1 MPTEEE
7 HRTETKPQTPAQ
19 AQPEPPATEAAP
31 PAIEPPPAPEVV
43 QPGPAPQPEP
53 ALVQEQ
59 PSVEP
64 APETGQPEPTP
75 PAPAAQPTAD
85 AQPAAEAQPAGE
97 AQPGADQPARPSRR
111 GVPPPKD
118 PEVGGY
124 ICDAMLGRLARELRI
139 RGLDVFYQRNLGGMM
154 AFRQSRSSGRT
165 LLTRNNRLKGLP
177 GVVMMESTNIRE
189 QVAQVTGQPVEP
201 APEPVQPEP
210 GVPAEEAAAVVQPEP
225 QESRATVEQPQAERP
240 APERPEPRSQ
250 QQRERRP
257 EPRREQRQ
265 QTRQEPRP
273 QPQVQPRPDQEPAF
287 GRCLACNTPL
297 EQISRDAAR
306 PSIPFFIYQIHHDFR
321 RCPKC
326 KKVFWPGSHVQDM
339 ERRARPA
346 GRFPRR
352 GGRGR
357 R

>member
-1 MPTEEE
+1 
-7 HRTETKPQTPAQ
+7 
-19 AQPEPPATEAAP
+19 
-31 PAIEPPPAPEVV
+31 
-43 QPGPAPQPEP
+43 
-53 ALVQEQ
+53 
-59 PSVEP
+59 
-64 APETGQPEPTP
+64 
-75 PAPAAQPTAD
+75 
-85 AQPAAEAQPAGE
+85 
-97 AQPGADQPARPSRR
+97 
-111 GVPPPKD
+111 
-118 PEVGGY
+118 
-124 ICDAMLGRLARELRI
+124 MLGRLARELRM

-154 AFRQSRSSGRT
+154 AFRQSRLSGRT

-201 APEPVQPEP
+201 APEPQTPES
-210 GVPAEEAAAVVQPEP
+210 GAVAEPTAPVGQPEP
-225 QESRATVEQPQAERP
+225 QELSAPAEQPQPERP
-240 APERPEPRSQ
+240 APERSEQRPQ

-257 EPRREQRQ
+257 EPRREPRQ
-265 QTRQEPRP
+265 QSRPEPRP
-273 QPQVQPRPDQEPAF
+273 QPPAQARPDGEPAF

-297 EQISRDAAR
+297 EQISRDTAR

-339 ERRARPA
+339 ERRVRPP